1 MTRPLKAFGSSP
13 APLLSARQGHILR
26 AVVSSYMGGALPVG
40 SETISALIPEPL
52 SSASV
57 RNTLAELSSLGLVEK
72 PHRSAGRLPTS
83 RGLRAFLDQL
93 LDVRSLGPFERSGLA
108 QDLGMAPQIRVTQ
121 KASRLLSERTR
132 LLGFVL
138 APQLDQMVLRHIS
151 FVRVSHERVMA
162 VLLSQGGAAH
172 QRVLEQPGHGDQ
184 AALDRMA
191 AAVNERVAGR
201 TLRDVRDQLVRE
213 AAALRGEADLL
224 LERALRIDPT
234 APLAEADLVVT
245 TRLAML
251 DQPEFRD
258 PERLREILRAVEE
271 KQRVVAVL
279 DRILVHGRVSVALG
293 DELGDASL
301 RGCALVAAPCG
312 GPDLPLGAVG
322 VLGPRRMDFPHI
334 IPLVSYM
341 SRLLTEHLQA

>member
-1 MTRPLKAFGSSP
+1 VTRPLEAFGSTP
-13 APLLSARQGHILR
+13 APPLSARQGHVLR
-26 AVVSSYMGGALPVG
+26 AVVCSYVGGAVPVG

-57 RNTLAELSSLGLVEK
+57 RNTLAELSALGLVEK

-83 RGLRAFLDQL
+83 RGMRAFLDQL
-93 LDVRSLGPFERSGLA
+93 LDVRSLGPFERRGLA
-108 QDLGMAPQIRVTQ
+108 ADFDKARGIRVTQ

-138 APQLDQMVLRHIS
+138 APQLDEMVLRHVS
-151 FVRVSHERVMA
+151 FVRVSRERVMA
-162 VLLSQGGAAH
+162 VLVSQGGTAY
-172 QRVLEQPGHGDQ
+172 QRVIDQPGCGDQ
-184 AALDRMA
+184 PALDQMA

-201 TLRDVRDQLVRE
+201 TLREVRDRLVRE

-224 LERALRIDPT
+224 LERALRIDPGAALT
-234 APLAEADLVVT
+234 EVDLVVT

-271 KQRVVAVL
+271 KQQVAEVL
-279 DRILVHGRVSVALG
+279 GRILVHGRVSVALD
-293 DELGDASL
+293 DELGDPCL
-301 RGCALVAAPCG
+301 WGCALVAAPCG
-312 GPDLPLGAVG
+312 QPGLPLGAVG
-322 VLGPRRMDFPHI
+322 VLGPSRMDYPRI

-341 SRLLTEHLQA
+341 SRLVTEHLQA